1 MLRKYVDQCSKL
13 EEVVFLPPPEFPGTR
28 CLSSSDD
35 AELPETPDSLLD
47 SREICLLITL
57 LLPFPDRDTAIELGV
72 LWCIDVEPDTEAAL
86 LLIISLPMM

>member
-1 MLRKYVDQCSKL
+1 MGQYFKV
-13 EEVVFLPPPEFPGTR
+13 EEVAFLPPPEIPDTK

-57 LLPFPDRDTAIELGV
+57 LLTLLLRDTTTELGV
-72 LWCIDVEPDTEAAL
+72 LWCIVVEPDMEAAL
-86 LLIISLPMM
+86 LPIISLPTI